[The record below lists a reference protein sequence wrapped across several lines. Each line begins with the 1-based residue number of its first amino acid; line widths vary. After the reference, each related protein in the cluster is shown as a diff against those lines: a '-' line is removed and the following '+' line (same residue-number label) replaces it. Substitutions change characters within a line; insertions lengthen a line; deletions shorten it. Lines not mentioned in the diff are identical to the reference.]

1 MKAVGLEWL
10 LLLCQ
15 DMPFIQRSDN
25 AANRFALCIPLVN
38 FLHNRGGQ
46 WINTK
51 QLKEQLWLGTE
62 YEVGGALR
70 GLDKPLYLAQI
81 RPLGA
86 FWCEFG
92 KSSADGWTE
101 TVWAL
106 CGALSAR
113 RAERETQEQKT
124 TEVLSQLTEGN
135 VAALYATIQI
145 WEMYLR
151 CCRGRDKRKA
161 ENAFRDYAQLL
172 ILPFGEYSPEMA
184 NWKRE
189 KPVVP
194 VWNHRED
201 AKLEIWYPHGEVPF
215 ECAVVSGSL
224 RPALIYYRQR
234 ILDAAPAANAGGCS
248 SLRMP
253 AAIYAANGVVKPV
266 KRWQKRVSTANPERK
281 STSRLTSGSIC
292 SGTTASR
299 SWKRILLRRNSS
311 KGQNP
316 LSGSSEKKPWN
327 VKKQIQ
333 NGALSTT
340 QFINWMIGQEPIIHE
355 ICGE

>member
-1 MKAVGLEWL
+1 MEEYRFEHKEPLT
-10 LLLCQ
+10 
-15 DMPFIQRSDN
+15 QRVVL
-25 AANRFALCIPLVN
+25 ALRV
-38 FLHNRGGQ
+38 
-46 WINTK
+46 NTK

-62 YEVGGALR
+62 YEVEAALR
-70 GLDKPLYLAQI
+70 GLDKPLYLSQT

-92 KSSADGWTE
+92 KTSADGWTE
-101 TVWAL
+101 AVWAL
-106 CGALSAR
+106 CEALSTR
-113 RAERETQEQKT
+113 RAEREAQEQKAA
-124 TEVLSQLTEGN
+124 ELLSQLIVGN
-135 VAALYATIQI
+135 SAVLYAAIQI

-151 CCRGRDKRKA
+151 CCRGRDKHKA
-161 ENAFRDYAQLL
+161 ETALLDYAQLL

-201 AKLEIWYPHGEVPF
+201 AKLELWYPHGEVPF

-234 ILDAAPAANAGGCS
+234 ILDAGMVMRTCSQCGQVFFAPD
-248 SLRMP
+248 
-253 AAIYAANGVVKPV
+253 
-266 KRWQKRVSTANPERK
+266 
-281 STSRLTSGSIC
+281 
-292 SGTTASR
+292 SR
-299 SWKRILLRRNSS
+299 SNLCSERCRKASKKAAKKSFDSKSKEEEYEQAYKREYMFWYNRIKKLEKNHAPQQQVQRAKAALRQFR
-311 KGQNP
+311 K
-316 LSGSSEKKPWN
+316 EA
-327 VKKQIQ
+327 VERKKQIQ

-340 QFINWMIGQEPIIHE
+340 QFINWMIGQEPIIQE